1 MENIEVS
8 NFIKTIMKED
18 LESGKVNEIITR
30 FPPEP
35 NAYLHIGHARAIIT
49 NFELAKSFGGYTNL
63 RFDDTNPVKE
73 GQEFVDGIIENLAWL
88 GYEPHNVFFGS
99 DYFEATYEKAVLLIK
114 KGLAYVCDLTKEE
127 MTEYRGTYE
136 KPGIN
141 SPYRERSIEENLD
154 LFERMRNGEF
164 ADGQKVL
171 RAKIDM
177 AHPNLNMRDPVLYR
191 ILHVSHHRQGNKW
204 CIYPMYDFAHPLQD
218 SFEGITH
225 SCCSIEYDNHRIL
238 YDWVLENC
246 DVEHVSHQYEF
257 GRLNINGMIMSKRYL
272 RQLVDS
278 KKVVGYDDPR
288 LSTLVGLRRRGFTA
302 EAIKNFILDTGLSR
316 TNSTTNYEMLEHF
329 LREDL
334 KLKASRMMAV
344 VNPLKVVITNYP
356 EGEVEY
362 VDAENNAENE
372 EMGTRK
378 IPFGRVVYIERDDF
392 LEEKPNKKWKRL
404 SLGLEV
410 RLMHAYFIKCNEV
423 IKDENGEIVEL
434 HCTYDPATKSGSGF
448 DERKPNGTI
457 HFVEASHAVPTTFN
471 IFEPLINEGP
481 EYDDLDLF
489 EKLNENSWTRFEG
502 FVEEAL
508 ATTSPLD
515 HYQFVRLGYFTTDK
529 DSVDSHLVFNQT
541 CALKSSFNK

>member
-99 DYFEATYEKAVLLIK
+99 DYFEATYEKAILLIK

-127 MTEYRGTYE
+127 MTEYRGTYD
-136 KPGIN
+136 KPGKN
-141 SPYRERSIEENLD
+141 SPYRERTVEENLD

-164 ADGQKVL
+164 KDGEKVL

-191 ILHVSHHRQGNKW
+191 ILHVEHHRQGNKW

-246 DVEHVSHQYEF
+246 DVEHISHQYEF

-278 KKVVGYDDPR
+278 GKVVGYDDPR
-288 LSTLVGLRRRGFTA
+288 LSTLVGLRRRGFTP
-302 EAIKNFILDTGLSR
+302 EAIKGFILDTGLSR

-334 KLKASRMMAV
+334 KLKSSRMMAV

-372 EMGTRK
+372 EMGSRK
-378 IPFGRVVYIERDDF
+378 IPFGRVVYIEKDDF

-423 IKDENGEIVEL
+423 IKDENGEIIEL

-457 HFVEASHAVPTTFN
+457 HFVEASHAIPTTFN

-481 EYDDLDLF
+481 EYEDLDLF
-489 EKLNENSWTRFEG
+489 EKLNENSWTKFEG

-508 ATTSPLD
+508 ADTKPLD
-515 HYQFVRLGYFTTDK
+515 HYQFVRLGYYTTDK
-529 DSVDSHLVFNQT
+529 DSTKNHLIFNQT

>member
-73 GQEFVDGIIENLAWL
+73 GQEFVDGIIENLGWL

-99 DYFEATYEKAVLLIK
+99 DYFEATYEKAILLIK

-127 MTEYRGTYE
+127 MTEYRGTYD

-141 SPYRERSIEENLD
+141 SPYRERSVEENLD

-164 ADGQKVL
+164 KDGEKVL

-191 ILHVSHHRQGNKW
+191 ILHVDHHRQGNKW

-278 KKVVGYDDPR
+278 GKVVGYDDPR
-288 LSTLVGLRRRGFTA
+288 LSTLVGLRRRGFTP
-302 EAIKNFILDTGLSR
+302 EAIKGFILDTGLSR

-334 KLKASRMMAV
+334 KLKSARMMAV

-356 EGEVEY
+356 EGEIEY
-362 VDAENNAENE
+362 VDAENNAENL
-372 EMGTRK
+372 EMGSRK
-378 IPFGRVVYIERDDF
+378 IPFGRVVYIEKDDF

-434 HCTYDPATKSGSGF
+434 RCTYDKATKSGSGF

-457 HFVEASHAVPTTFN
+457 HFVEASHAIPTTFN

-489 EKLNENSWTRFEG
+489 EKLNENSWIKYEG

-508 ATTSPLD
+508 AETNPLD
-515 HYQFVRLGYFTTDK
+515 HYQFVRLGYYTTDK
-529 DSVDSHLVFNQT
+529 DSTKEHLIFNQT